1 MIEVP
6 AAVGPSYEIDRTDR
20 GLIRVRRRHGAKT
33 ITLLLDD
40 AAALGVADALVDTVE
55 QRRTQ

>member
-1 MIEVP
+1 VIEIP
-6 AAVGPSYEIDRTDR
+6 AKAGRPYKVDRTGS
-20 GLIRVRRRHGAKT
+20 GLIRLRRGHGAKT

-55 QRRTQ
+55 QRRSQ